1 VNFLQAFL
9 KILAARRGL
18 RQEAHRRGIGG
29 GACMVDGA
37 WFPMKDDEEDAKIPP
52 GIVMPMQWFPWEGW
66 PYPLVN

>member
-37 WFPMKDDEEDAKIPP
+37 LDAKIPP